1 MGKKVLD
8 ILLLLA
14 SGTISFIV
22 STSHPEFNNMEM
34 DALLLVIISFS
45 FTVGTLLTY
54 LVIVIF
60 FKNFYKEHRWVI
72 IGILS
77 FINVLAGVLI
87 YFNKW

>member
-14 SGTISFIV
+14 SGAISFIV
-22 STSHPEFNNMEM
+22 STSHPDFNNMEM

-45 FTVGTLLTY
+45 FTIGTLLTY

-60 FKNFYKEHRWVI
+60 FKKFYKEHRWAIV
-72 IGILS
+72 GILS